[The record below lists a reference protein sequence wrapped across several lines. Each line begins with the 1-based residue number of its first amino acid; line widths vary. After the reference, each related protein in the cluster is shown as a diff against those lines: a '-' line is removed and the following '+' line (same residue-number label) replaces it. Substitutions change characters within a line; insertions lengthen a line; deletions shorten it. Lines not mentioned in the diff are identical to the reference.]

1 MSESFIK
8 ARSKKLLGSE
18 FQWLLSIFALLVI
31 LMLIANIFLNHS
43 ISEKSLRL
51 QDVKTRLSDLEV
63 KEQKISK
70 EIARLQQIE
79 KFREQI
85 STKNRLKK
93 ENVKNFF
100 DLVPDDVVLEM
111 AEFRKGVLRLKGRTK
126 SKKAF
131 MQSFQ
136 RSLDSLFARSTTKF
150 KKRKDGA
157 YDFSNI
163 SIMEAQQ

>member
-8 ARSKKLLGSE
+8 ARPKKLLGSE

-31 LMLIANIFLNHS
+31 LMFIANIFLNHS
-43 ISEKSLRL
+43 VSKESLLL
-51 QDVKTRLSDLEV
+51 QDVKTQLSDLGV
-63 KEQKISK
+63 KEEEVSK
-70 EIARLQQIE
+70 EIARLQVLE

-100 DLVPDDVVLEM
+100 DLVPDDVVLEL
-111 AEFRKGVLRLKGRTK
+111 AEFRKRTLRLKGMTK

-131 MQSFQ
+131 LQSFQ
-136 RSLDSLFARSTTKF
+136 RSLDSLFARSSTKF

-163 SIMEAQQ
+163 SIVGVM